1 MFKNET
7 YQSLKSF
14 IQRVISFV
22 GGLIMPFSIV
32 AQNLVP
38 NPSFEDTLGCFLS
51 THPEI
56 SCSVEWSESTINN
69 PNLNTPDLCFNGA
82 VFFPPSSIPAFDG
95 TKYIGVDCQPN
106 NSEFVQAELLQ
117 TMQAGKSYCV
127 SFYASVCDQ
136 TLNPAISLGVM
147 FSVNEMTLN
156 PFTNG
161 MSAHVQ
167 GPVLFDPTVWTK
179 ITGTYTATG
188 GEKFITLGGF
198 QNSGQ
203 PAFVYMYID
212 MVEVYE
218 LPSEQIF
225 NLEVCNGESL
235 LLSASAPDNY
245 RDATSFSWS
254 TGETSSSI
262 TISQAGIYTV
272 EKHFGE
278 CLIIDSFFVSSGNCD
293 VDTTIIPSDT
303 IEEQTLFIPSAFTP
317 NGDGIND
324 EFKIYGEGLTEI
336 QMNIFNRWGE
346 IIFTSDQTHFNWNGT
361 NKGVPVQVDVY
372 VYQIFFKNQE
382 GIREERMGK
391 LVLVR

>member
-1 MFKNET
+1 MFKIET
-7 YQSLKSF
+7 YRSLQTF
-14 IQRVISFV
+14 IQRVITFV

-38 NPSFEDTLGCFLS
+38 NPSFEDTMGCFLS

-56 SCSVEWSESTINN
+56 GCSVEWSESAFDN
-69 PNLNTPDLCFNGA
+69 PDLNTPDLCFNGA

-95 TKYIGVDCQPN
+95 NNYIGVDCQPM

-117 TMQAGKSYCV
+117 TMQAGKTYCV

-136 TLNPAISLGVM
+136 TLNPAISLGAM

-156 PFTNG
+156 PFVNG

-179 ITGTYTATG
+179 ITGTYTASG

-218 LPSEQIF
+218 LPSEQNF

-235 LLSASAPDNY
+235 LLTAPAIANSY
-245 RDATSFSWS
+245 SWS
-254 TGETSSSI
+254 TGEATSAI
-262 TISQAGIYTV
+262 NVTQTGIYTV
-272 EKHFGE
+272 EMQFGE
-278 CLIIDSFFVSSGNCD
+278 CTIIDSFIVTSTNCTI
-293 VDTTIIPSDT
+293 DTTVIPQDS
-303 IEEQTLFIPSAFTP
+303 IENQTLFIPSAFTP

-324 EFKIYGEGLTEI
+324 DFKIYGEELTEI
-336 QMNIFNRWGE
+336 QLNIFNRWGE
-346 IIFTSDQTHFNWNGT
+346 IIFTSDQSNFIWNGT
-361 NKGVPVQVDVY
+361 NKGIPVQVDVY
-372 VYQIFFKNQE
+372 IYQIYFKNQE
-382 GIREERMGK
+382 GIREERKGK